1 MTFLIISGK
10 NLSVLGCWRTCTAAV
25 SNPFIMS
32 LQQQLSSQCDEDAL
46 SVQGSCPML
55 QEKESLRE
63 EWKVLEEQR
72 KIFER
77 ERRNFTEAAIRLSD
91 EVIFLSV
98 QLEVNGDLVGA
109 DVDLISLSEEVF
121 RGESSNVAQTPV
133 FKLVALFWFGEA
145 SNDEV

>member
-1 MTFLIISGK
+1 ML
-10 NLSVLGCWRTCTAAV
+10 LRV

-46 SVQGSCPML
+46 SLHGNCPML

-91 EVIFLSV
+91 EVIFLP
-98 QLEVNGDLVGA
+98 LCPAGCK
-109 DVDLISLSEEVF
+109 
-121 RGESSNVAQTPV
+121 R
-133 FKLVALFWFGEA
+133 
-145 SNDEV
+145 

>member
-1 MTFLIISGK
+1 MIISSK
-10 NLSVLGCWRTCTAAV
+10 SLSALGCWRTFAAAA
-25 SNPFIMS
+25 SNAFIMS

-46 SVQGSCPML
+46 PVHGNCPML

-91 EVIFLSV
+91 EVTFPPLCP
-98 QLEVNGDLVGA
+98 A
-109 DVDLISLSEEVF
+109 
-121 RGESSNVAQTPV
+121 RR
-133 FKLVALFWFGEA
+133 
-145 SNDEV
+145 

>member
-1 MTFLIISGK
+1 
-10 NLSVLGCWRTCTAAV
+10 
-25 SNPFIMS
+25 MS

-46 SVQGSCPML
+46 SLHGNCPML

-91 EVIFLSV
+91 EVIFLP
-98 QLEVNGDLVGA
+98 LCPAGCK
-109 DVDLISLSEEVF
+109 
-121 RGESSNVAQTPV
+121 R
-133 FKLVALFWFGEA
+133 
-145 SNDEV
+145 

>member
-1 MTFLIISGK
+1 
-10 NLSVLGCWRTCTAAV
+10 
-25 SNPFIMS
+25 
-32 LQQQLSSQCDEDAL
+32 
-46 SVQGSCPML
+46 ML

-98 QLEVNGDLVGA
+98 QQEVNGDLVGA